1 MSLSKQTETYVPM
14 TVACRSSRNAG
25 RIFSPYARSLAMVAA
40 SVERSSRL
48 FWGSA
53 VGPMMMLPYLQ

>member
-1 MSLSKQTETYVPM
+1 M